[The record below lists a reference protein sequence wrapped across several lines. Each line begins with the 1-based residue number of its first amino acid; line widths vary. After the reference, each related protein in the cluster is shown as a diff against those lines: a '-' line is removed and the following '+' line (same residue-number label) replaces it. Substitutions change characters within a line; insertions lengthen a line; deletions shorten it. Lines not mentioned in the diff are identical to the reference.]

1 MSGKLGKFEA
11 KGFVNAT
18 ANTITTNSGFENFF
32 GDNDTETLMMSS
44 IGSKNEREDRGANG
58 LPFLISVADTATR
71 MKTIF
76 T

>member
-11 KGFVNAT
+11 KGFVNAAT
-18 ANTITTNSGFENFF
+18 DTITTNGGFENFL
-32 GDNDTETLMMSS
+32 GDNDAETLMMSS
-44 IGSKNEREDRGANG
+44 IGSKNEGEDWSADS
-58 LPFLISVADTATR
+58 LPFLISVADAAAR